1 MPEADGK
8 LTLLAAYK
16 RLMRPLVRLLLRSG
30 VSHGEFMEVTKDVFV
45 DVAGNDFQVPNRKMT
60 QARIAIVTGLTR
72 KEVGRIFQKKD
83 GSDPLATNLGRV
95 TRLLAGWHTDPE
107 FTGPYGLPLELSYEN
122 GKRTGF
128 IELVRRYSAD
138 MPPRAMLDEL
148 VRIGV
153 VKEDDFGGLKVL
165 TRTYLPNVE
174 APDSLDRMS
183 KMVRNFVETL
193 DYNRTE
199 NDPEQRLFERT
210 VVADEGISAEDLP
223 AFTAFIG
230 KKAQLLLEE
239 IDNWL
244 NKLDNSRVQKADVVV
259 KTGLG
264 IYHYIER
271 DSESDQ

>member
-30 VSHGEFMEVTKDVFV
+30 ISHGEFMEVTKDVFV
-45 DVAGNDFQVPNRKMT
+45 DVASRDFQMPNRKMT

-72 KEVGRIFQKKD
+72 KEVSRVLQKHD
-83 GSDPLATNLGRV
+83 GSDPLLTNLGRV

-107 FTGPYGLPLELSYEN
+107 FTGPYGLPLELKYDSGRN
-122 GKRTGF
+122 RDF
-128 IELVRRYSAD
+128 IELARRYSAD

-148 VRIGV
+148 LRIGV
-153 VKEDDFGGLKVL
+153 VKEDDFGILKVL
-165 TRTYLPNVE
+165 TRTYLPTVE

-183 KMVRNFVETL
+183 SAVKHFVETL
-193 DYNRTE
+193 DYNRVE
-199 NDPEQRLFERT
+199 SDPDRRLFERT
-210 VVADEGISAEDLP
+210 VVADEGISSEDLP

-230 KKAQLLLEE
+230 RKSQLLLEE

-244 NKLDNSRVQKADVVV
+244 TKLDSSRLRKSDVVV
-259 KTGLG
+259 RTGLG

-271 DSESDQ
+271 EFEE